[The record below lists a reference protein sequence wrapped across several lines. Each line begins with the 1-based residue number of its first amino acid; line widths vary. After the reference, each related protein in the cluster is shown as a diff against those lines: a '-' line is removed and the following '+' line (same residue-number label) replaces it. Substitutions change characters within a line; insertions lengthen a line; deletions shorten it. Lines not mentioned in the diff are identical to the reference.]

1 MPTRMA
7 TLVEYLAKALVDEP
21 EAVRVEERE
30 EPNGRVVVHLDVA
43 DDDWGKVIGRN
54 GRVAEAL
61 RAVLKVAAIKED
73 RRARLEIGD

>member
-30 EPNGRVVVHLDVA
+30 EASGRVVIRLDVA